1 MTAMNQEHTRLQ
13 GPVRLP
19 FPKELELSAWIDISI
34 PLHTGTVHWP
44 GDPEPILERLL
55 DMEQGEE
62 ANVTFLK
69 MTAHTGTH
77 LDAPLHFLAE
87 GAALDAFPIETG
99 IGPARVIE
107 IQADALRI
115 GSEHLSSHQIEPGDR
130 LLLKTRNSLKPWY
143 RDEFHPNFASLSSE
157 GALYLANL
165 GIRMVGIDY
174 LSIGAW
180 ESDGAETHRI
190 LLRAG
195 IWILEGLNLESVRPA
210 LYDLVCLPLRIQGA
224 DGAPARAVIRPYLVP
239 E

>member
-1 MTAMNQEHTRLQ
+1 M
-13 GPVRLP
+13 
-19 FPKELELSAWIDISI
+19 SAWIDISI
-34 PLHTGTVHWP
+34 PLYTGTVHWP

-55 DMEQGEE
+55 DMDQGEE

-69 MTAHTGTH
+69 MSAHTGTH
-77 LDAPLHFLAE
+77 MDAPLHFLGE
-87 GAALDAFPIETG
+87 GAALDSLPLDTA

-107 IQADALRI
+107 IDADAVRI
-115 GSEHLSSHQIEPGDR
+115 GPEQLSKHHIEPGDR
-130 LLLKTRNSLKPWY
+130 VLLKTRNSLTPWY
-143 RDEFHPNFASLSSE
+143 REEFQPNFAALSAE
-157 GALYLANL
+157 GALYLTKL

-190 LLRAG
+190 LLRAS
-195 IWILEGLNLESVRPA
+195 IWILEGLNLESVQPA
-210 LYDLVCLPLRIQGA
+210 LYDLICLPLRIRGA

>member
-1 MTAMNQEHTRLQ
+1 M
-13 GPVRLP
+13 
-19 FPKELELSAWIDISI
+19 SAWVDISI
-34 PLHTGTVHWP
+34 PLYTGTVHWP

-55 DMEQGEE
+55 DMDQGEE

-77 LDAPLHFLAE
+77 LDSPRHFLAE
-87 GAALDAFPIETG
+87 GATLDEFPLDTAV
-99 IGPARVIE
+99 GPARLIE
-107 IQADALRI
+107 IQADAFHI
-115 GSEHLSSHQIEPGDR
+115 GPEHLSQHHIEPGDR
-130 LLLKTRNSLKPWY
+130 LLLKTRNSQRPWY
-143 RDEFHPNFASLSSE
+143 RDEFNPNFASLSSA
-157 GALYLANL
+157 GASYLANL
-165 GIRMVGIDY
+165 GIRLVGIDY

-210 LYDLVCLPLRIQGA
+210 LYDLICLPLRIRGA
-224 DGAPARAVIRPYLVP
+224 DGAPARAVLRPYLVP

>member
-1 MTAMNQEHTRLQ
+1 M
-13 GPVRLP
+13 
-19 FPKELELSAWIDISI
+19 SAWVDISI
-34 PLHTGTVHWP
+34 PLYTGTVHWP

-55 DMEQGEE
+55 DMDQGEE
-62 ANVTFLK
+62 VNVTFLK

-77 LDAPLHFLAE
+77 LDAPCHFLAG
-87 GAALDAFPIETG
+87 GAALDAFPLDTA

-107 IQADALRI
+107 IPADALRI
-115 GSEHLSSHQIEPGDR
+115 GPEHLSHHHIEPGDR
-130 LLLKTRNSLKPWY
+130 LLLKTRNSLRSWF
-143 RDEFHPNFASLSSE
+143 RDEFHPNFASLSPA
-157 GALYLANL
+157 GAHYLAGL

-195 IWILEGLNLESVRPA
+195 IWILEGLNLETVQPA
-210 LYDLVCLPLRIQGA
+210 LYDLVCLPLRIRGA
-224 DGAPARAVIRPYLVP
+224 DGAPARAVIRPCLVP